1 MVNLLAFSIWLL
13 FHPVHV
19 SFTSIDQ
26 EKGNDSLRV
35 FVKMNYDDFILDYD
49 LFDKGSDTVK
59 SIPEGQLIPASL
71 VNKYV
76 SEKVTIIVNNKEL
89 KGQLLK
95 MDLTDD
101 EISMNLLY
109 KSARRPRVI
118 AVRNLIMTELYADQA
133 NMVIIRVN
141 DFEEGIKLTP
151 EKREQTFN
159 LKKKK
164 KQEITK

>member
-26 EKGNDSLRV
+26 EKENDSLKV
-35 FVKMNYDDFILDYD
+35 FVKMYYDDFLMDYY

-59 SIPEGQLIPASL
+59 RIPEGQLIPASL
-71 VNKYV
+71 VNKYI

-89 KGQLLK
+89 KGKLLK
-95 MDLTDD
+95 MDLTDN

-159 LKKKK
+159 IKRKK
-164 KQEITK
+164 KQEIMK